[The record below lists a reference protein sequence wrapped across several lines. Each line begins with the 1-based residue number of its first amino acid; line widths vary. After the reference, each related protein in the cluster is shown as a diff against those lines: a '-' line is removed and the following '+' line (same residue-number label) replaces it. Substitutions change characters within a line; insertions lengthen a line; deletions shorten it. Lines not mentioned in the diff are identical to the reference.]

1 MGEGQWARG
10 KGFKTQVGRALL
22 LVAIQAAAVP
32 VQAQTVE
39 VAPFG
44 GYRFGGGFYEIVTGA
59 SVDVDGAPSY
69 GTLLDVRIG
78 EDLFVEGLF
87 THQEATFTLPSRF
100 DPSQTPWRVTVD
112 HLQVGGLREMSPGR
126 ARPFLTGAVGLTR
139 FASQGDDEIRFTVS
153 AGGGVKLFATEHLAL
168 RLDGRGYATLVNGEG
183 DVLFCAPGICIGS
196 FDVSVVWQAEF
207 TAAIVVAF

>member
-1 MGEGQWARG
+1 MLA
-10 KGFKTQVGRALL
+10 TD
-22 LVAIQAAAVP
+22 AAVP

-69 GTLLDVRIG
+69 GALLDVRIG

-87 THQEATFTLPSRF
+87 THQQASFTLPPSL
-100 DPSQTPWRVTVD
+100 DASQTRWRVDVD
-112 HLQVGGLREMSPGR
+112 HYHVGGLREMRPGR

-139 FASQGDDEIRFTVS
+139 YASQGDDEIRFTLS

-168 RLDGRGYATLVNGEG
+168 RLDGSWLRDVRRWRGRHPLLRAGRLHRLVRRRRRVAGGVYCCHCHWFLRSN
-183 DVLFCAPGICIGS
+183 VLCRGS
-196 FDVSVVWQAEF
+196 L
-207 TAAIVVAF
+207 IVVARRAYR

>member
-1 MGEGQWARG
+1 M
-10 KGFKTQVGRALL
+10 LL
-22 LVAIQAAAVP
+22 ATVLAVP

-69 GTLLDVRIG
+69 GALLDVRIG

-87 THQEATFTLPSRF
+87 THQQASFTLPPSL
-100 DPSQTPWRVTVD
+100 DASQTRWRVDVE
-112 HLQVGGLREMSPGR
+112 HYLVGGLREMMPGR

-139 FASQGDDEIRFTVS
+139 YASQGDNEIRFTLS
-153 AGGGVKLFATEHLAL
+153 AGGGVKLFATQHLAL
-168 RLDGRGYATLVNGEG
+168 RLEGRGYATFVDGEG
-183 DVLFCAPGICIGS
+183 DILFCTPGVCIAS
-196 FDVSVVWQAEF
+196 FDVGVVWQAEF
-207 TAAIVVAF
+207 TAAIAIGF

>member
-1 MGEGQWARG
+1 LITA
-10 KGFKTQVGRALL
+10 F
-22 LVAIQAAAVP
+22 AIVP
-32 VQAQTVE
+32 AQAQTVE

-59 SVDVDGAPSY
+59 SVDVDGAPSF
-69 GTLLDVRIG
+69 GAALNVRIG

-87 THQEATFTLPSRF
+87 THQQARFTLP
-100 DPSQTPWRVTVD
+100 PSLDAAQTRWRVDVD
-112 HLQVGGLREMSPGR
+112 HYQVGGLRELMPGR

-139 FASQGDDEIRFTVS
+139 YASQGDNEFRFTVS

-168 RLDGRGYATLVNGEG
+168 RLDGRGYATFVNGEG

-196 FDVSVVWQAEF
+196 FDVAVVWQAEF
-207 TAAIVVAF
+207 TAAMAIAF